1 MIPIESDNP
10 RYRIAATTSHAELPT
25 PDRLLE
31 SAMAFRRSAV
41 LLSAHE
47 LGLFAELAA
56 GSCDAGTLERR
67 LGLLPD
73 VVADFLDALAALGLV
88 ERCGEHFRNTP
99 DASLFLDPANPS
111 YIGRWLAMARAA
123 MREMADLTNRLRAT
137 DAPEKGSPLQV
148 DRMWADIAEILGV
161 ARAHDDA

>member
-1 MIPIESDNP
+1 VTPMISDNLQHP
-10 RYRIAATTSHAELPT
+10 DPNTRSHAEMPT

-31 SAMAFRRSAV
+31 NALAFRRSTV

-56 GSCDAGTLERR
+56 GPCDAGTLERR

-73 VVADFLDALAALGLV
+73 TTADFLDALVALGLV
-88 ERCGEHFRNTP
+88 GRCGEHFRNTP
-99 DASLFLDPANPS
+99 EASFFLDPANPA
-111 YIGRWLAMARAA
+111 YIGRWLAMASAA
-123 MREMADLTNRLRAT
+123 MREMADLTSRLRAT